1 MIDKEKVKKSFSKAA
16 SSYDTASA
24 LQKEVVKELAL
35 YLCNALGERACVAA
49 SGAAQQTAHAALV
62 PEGQRVLDIGAG
74 TGALALEL
82 KARLGSAEIISSDI
96 AHAMLVK
103 AKSKAG
109 LSLFATADFEAL
121 PFAENSF
128 DVVASSLAYQWAFRR
143 ALAFREAFR
152 VLRPGG
158 TFVFSTF
165 GKGTLAELKESCVSA
180 CEAHLKASRVGFVGF
195 ADSAEIKSCLT
206 AEGFEAIT
214 IDTKV
219 KLRSYESLRSLL
231 LSLKAV
237 GANIPAC
244 YEAPGLSGAVM
255 LKDASRIYA
264 EKFPFGTSGIFATY
278 AVMYITARKP
288 VNG

>member
-16 SSYDTASA
+16 SGYDTASA
-24 LQKEVVKELAL
+24 LQKEVVKELAI
-35 YLCNALGERACVAA
+35 YLRNALGERACV
-49 SGAAQQTAHAALV
+49 GAFGAVRQTAYAAIV

-74 TGALALEL
+74 TGALALAL
-82 KARLGSAEIISSDI
+82 KAMLNKAEVVSSDI
-96 AHAMLVK
+96 SYDMLKK
-103 AKSKAG
+103 AKNKAG
-109 LSLFATADFEAL
+109 LRLFATADFEAL

-128 DVVASSLAYQWAFRR
+128 DVVASSLAYQWAFKR

-152 VLRPGG
+152 VLSPGG

-165 GKGTLAELKESCVSA
+165 GKGTLAELKESCVLA
-180 CEAHLKASRVGFVGF
+180 CEARLKAKRVGFVGF
-195 ADSAEIKSCLT
+195 ADFAEIKSCLI

-214 IDTKV
+214 IDMKV
-219 KLRSYESLRSLL
+219 KLKNYESLRSLL
-231 LSLKAV
+231 SSLKAV

-255 LKDASRIYA
+255 LKDASRIYE
-264 EKFPFGTSGIFATY
+264 EKFPSGDSGISATY
-278 AVMYITARKP
+278 AVMYIAARKP